1 MHDRFANAQ
10 RIFTLDAQISH
21 CAIGPR
27 IDKQKL
33 ILGVAPRE
41 WLVFPL
47 HGSTAFC
54 DLELF
59 LRCERAQ
66 RKNRTHKMGSLPP
79 FAAQSTKVRC
89 GPLVTLKHSAHTLT
103 NASRITSI
111 A

>member
-66 RKNRTHKMGSLPP
+66 RKNRTHKMGSLLPS
-79 FAAQSTKVRC
+79 AAQSTKVC
-89 GPLVTLKHSAHTLT
+89 
-103 NASRITSI
+103 
-111 A
+111 

>member
-27 IDKQKL
+27 IDKKKL
-33 ILGVAPRE
+33 ILGVAARE

-66 RKNRTHKMGSLPP
+66 RKNRTHKMGSNCE
-79 FAAQSTKVRC
+79 FAMACSNVRC
-89 GPLVTLKHSAHTLT
+89 W
-103 NASRITSI
+103 SRKQVLLP
-111 A
+111 